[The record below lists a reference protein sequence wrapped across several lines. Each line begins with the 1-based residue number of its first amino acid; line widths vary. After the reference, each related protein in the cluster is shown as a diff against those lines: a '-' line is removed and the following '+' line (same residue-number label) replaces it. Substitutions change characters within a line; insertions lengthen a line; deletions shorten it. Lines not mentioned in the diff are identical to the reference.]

1 MTMYLPNPNL
11 HPTGA
16 EPAEFIDAHHAA
28 EPGDRPVARVDP
40 REGSTGSERRHAHR
54 RMAADDNG

>member
-28 EPGDRPVARVDP
+28 EPGDRPVARVDR
-40 REGSTGSERRHAHR
+40 REGPAAHLDTQTR
-54 RMAADDNG
+54 LDINA